1 MTWVIKSYTIKKN
14 HEIQFLTNQ
23 ILNDKIKKK
32 TIIKMKKKIAVKRIN
47 IKIEIKN
54 KLKDN

>member
-1 MTWVIKSYTIKKN
+1 MTK
-14 HEIQFLTNQ
+14 L
-23 ILNDKIKKK
+23 KKK

>member
-32 TIIKMKKKIAVKRIN
+32 NNYKNEKKN
-47 IKIEIKN
+47 SS
-54 KLKDN
+54 

>member
-32 TIIKMKKKIAVKRIN
+32 KKN
-47 IKIEIKN
+47 NYKN
-54 KLKDN
+54 EKKNSS

>member
-32 TIIKMKKKIAVKRIN
+32 KKTIIKMKKK
-47 IKIEIKN
+47 
-54 KLKDN
+54 